1 MNVTVLTEN
10 SAGEAP
16 GVVPEFG
23 LSLLIEGFFG
33 RVLLDTGSSGLFA
46 RNADAL
52 GVDLAGVDWLV
63 LSHGHSD
70 HGGGLATFLER
81 NERAPIVLCRGAEL
95 PHYGTL
101 APGLPGLL
109 HRTRLV
115 TRDISLDP
123 RALALAGDRLR
134 WLEADT
140 WLAPGVRVL
149 PHVPVVHAPA
159 AGNRFLLTR
168 EGGRFVPD
176 TFDHELLLAIVE
188 RDEAVL
194 FSGCS
199 HRGLLNQLEA
209 VRRDLAGVPVRA
221 VVGGFHLSLPRSER
235 MAISG
240 DQARVLA
247 RELRDGVTG
256 TIHTGHCTGAEAF
269 GVLAAELGPKLQA
282 LATGQRFD
290 A

>member
-1 MNVTVLTEN
+1 MNVTVLVEN
-10 SAGEAP
+10 SAGGAP
-16 GVVPEFG
+16 GVAPEFG

-52 GVDLAGVDWLV
+52 GVDLADVDWLV

-81 NERAPIVLCRGAEL
+81 NERAPVVLCRGAER

-123 RALALAGDRLR
+123 RVLALAGDRLR
-134 WLEADT
+134 WLDADA

-149 PHVPVVHAPA
+149 THVPLARPLAP
-159 AGNRFLLTR
+159 GNRFLLTR
-168 EGGRFVPD
+168 EGDRFEPD
-176 TFDHELLLAIVE
+176 AFDHELLLAIVE
-188 RDEAVL
+188 RDGAVL

-199 HRGLLNQLEA
+199 HRGVLNQLDA
-209 VRRDLAGVPVRA
+209 VRRDLAGVPIRA
-221 VVGGFHLSLPRSER
+221 VVGGFHLCLPRSER
-235 MAISG
+235 MAVTR
-240 DQARVLA
+240 DDARALA

-269 GVLAAELGPKLQA
+269 GVLAEELGPKLQA